1 MLNLKDKS
9 KKLTLCEETE
19 NRLRAQYFHCN
30 SPHRLSIS
38 DPGWNKA
45 VTKGIWWERIIS
57 ESRHRPGCRR
67 NWFAQQHLPMGT
79 NYLTHFLNFLLRLL
93 SKVMPTVK
101 AKIFSTTYER
111 TAPTWMGIYTHT
123 WSFTKEGS
131 LGFARGKLSSKKGKY
146 CLKLCSASSNQ
157 NCLQH
162 CNMQTL
168 SNVRQ
173 APRPQQ
179 DEQSWNATSILQVS
193 IHPTQ
198 EAKAPPQPR
207 YWNGKSHWWQTPENS
222 RCSFKGRN
230 ASRMTEMFYSHPK
243 CLLSHLDISIKH
255 WQLQDTFSRK
265 Q

>member
-1 MLNLKDKS
+1 MSCVRCPISNNFPIVTLRNCITAIKPPHPKS
-9 KKLTLCEETE
+9 PSF
-19 NRLRAQYFHCN
+19 N
-30 SPHRLSIS
+30 
-38 DPGWNKA
+38 
-45 VTKGIWWERIIS
+45 
-57 ESRHRPGCRR
+57 
-67 NWFAQQHLPMGT
+67 
-79 NYLTHFLNFLLRLL
+79 L
-93 SKVMPTVK
+93 SKMP
-101 AKIFSTTYER
+101 
-111 TAPTWMGIYTHT
+111 
-123 WSFTKEGS
+123 
-131 LGFARGKLSSKKGKY
+131 SSKKGKY

-157 NCLQH
+157 YCLQH

-230 ASRMTEMFYSHPK
+230 ASRMTEMLYSHPK